1 MTKDRS
7 LDRFHGGPGNSHQ
20 AATQP
25 KPEADEGMV

>member
-1 MTKDRS
+1 MAKDHS
-7 LDRFHGGPGNSHQ
+7 LDRFHGGPASSQQ